1 MASRLSWVRAV
12 TIVGAVALWG
22 CATHRGLDRRA
33 GYEATALKLGRT
45 EYVSPGAGYAVK
57 WTPIGTGVNYSL
69 SAVESDRFN
78 ADIDA
83 CVSELS
89 KGTVGLPSEAART
102 AQLMRCMEPRGW
114 HVAIEEVLVLQ

>member
-1 MASRLSWVRAV
+1 M
-12 TIVGAVALWG
+12 
-22 CATHRGLDRRA
+22 
-33 GYEATALKLGRT
+33 
-45 EYVSPGAGYAVK
+45 K

-69 SAVESDRFN
+69 SAVESDRFS

-89 KGTVGLPSEAART
+89 KGTVGLPSEAARA
-102 AQLMRCMEPRGW
+102 AQLMTCMEPRGW